1 MIINEHI
8 KDYIAS
14 LDSDEST
21 ELLMLEKW
29 ALENEVP
36 IIRHDTQQFLKFCLI
51 KNKPKAILEIG
62 TAVGFS
68 TLFMHEYAP
77 SDAEITTIEKVEMRL
92 VHARKNLAGVGG
104 INLIEGDA
112 GEVLKALAAKN
123 SDNRYLNSDEPRTG
137 ELKFDMIFLDAA
149 KGQYLNWLDDIL
161 KLMKPGS
168 LLLTDNVLLE
178 GTIAESKFAIPRRDR
193 TIHMRMRDFLYEITH
208 NDMLV
213 TDVLPIGDGLAVSY
227 FNNGR

>member
-1 MIINEHI
+1 MIINKHI
-8 KDYIAS
+8 QDYIAS

-51 KNKPKAILEIG
+51 KDKPKAILEIG

-92 VHARKNLAGVGG
+92 VHARKNLSKVPG

-112 GEVLKALAAKN
+112 GEVLKALADK
-123 SDNRYLNSDEPRTG
+123 STDNRYLKDDESRASD
-137 ELKFDMIFLDAA
+137 LKFDMIFLDAA
-149 KGQYLNWLDDIL
+149 KGQYLSWLPDIMR
-161 KLMKPGS
+161 LMKPGS

-178 GTIAESKFAIPRRDR
+178 GTIAESKFAVERRDR
-193 TIHMRMRDFLYEITH
+193 TIHMRMRDYLYEITH
-208 NDMLV
+208 SDSLQTV
-213 TDVLPIGDGLAVSY
+213 VLPIGDGLAVSY
-227 FNNGR
+227 RI